1 MEMENA
7 AVNVTDG
14 VCLGSV
20 SADQRDASPRLAK
33 CYICGERYTTDRE
46 LDHHLDDRHA
56 SALMPYWCN
65 ICDFDRCLPIRSM
78 RAINKHFA
86 LHDVHER
93 MHQCSYCA
101 LRFRTVRNL
110 QSHVRL
116 YHRGGSHNV
125 RGDEKSLDSFPSS
138 RQNLPVIPA
147 ERTGKDRVFQCCH
160 CGITYT
166 TGNALKRHENT
177 HTLGVQYA
185 CRQCGKVFAKLDCLT
200 QHERIHSQTRPY
212 ACDQCPKTFIQLAHL
227 RIHKRARHSGERPH
241 LCGICN
247 RGFRCR
253 TALTVHG
260 RIHTGEKPFRC
271 TVCAVQFSDAGTLRK
286 HGAVHREKKT
296 PKGKPEQFFNSNG
309 SERDETANG

>member
-1 MEMENA
+1 MEMEST
-7 AVNVTDG
+7 VLNVTDG
-14 VCLGSV
+14 VRRASV
-20 SADQRDASPRLAK
+20 SADRGEATVRLPK
-33 CYICGERYTTDRE
+33 CYVCGDRFPSEQE
-46 LDHHLDDRHA
+46 LDQHLDDRHA
-56 SALMPYWCN
+56 SDLMPYWCD
-65 ICDFDRCLPIRSM
+65 ICDFDRCFPIRSM

-101 LRFRTVRNL
+101 LRFRTERNL

-116 YHRGGSHNV
+116 YHRGGAHNV
-125 RGDEKSLDSFPSS
+125 KGEQRVLELESVPST
-138 RQNLPVIPA
+138 RQNLPATPA
-147 ERTGKDRVFQCCH
+147 NRTGKKRFQCCH
-160 CGITYT
+160 CGNTYT

-177 HTLGVQYA
+177 HTLGVRYA
-185 CRQCGKVFAKLDCLT
+185 CQQCGKVFAKLDCLT

-247 RGFRCR
+247 RGFRAR

-271 TVCAVQFSDAGTLRK
+271 AICSMQFSDAGTLRK
-286 HGAVHREKKT
+286 HGAVHREKQS
-296 PKGKPEQFFNSNG
+296 PKGQHVFLNLSG
-309 SERDETANG
+309 SKRDETAKG

>member
-7 AVNVTDG
+7 TVNVTDR
-14 VCLGSV
+14 VCRESV
-20 SADQRDASPRLAK
+20 TADRGEATVRLSK
-33 CYICGERYTTDRE
+33 CYICGDRFTSVQE
-46 LDHHLDDRHA
+46 LDQHLDDRHA
-56 SALMPYWCN
+56 SDLMPYWCD
-65 ICDFDRCLPIRSM
+65 ICDFDRCFPIRSM
-78 RAINKHFA
+78 RAINKHVA

-93 MHQCSYCA
+93 MHKCSYCA
-101 LRFRTVRNL
+101 LRFRTGRNL

-116 YHRGGSHNV
+116 YHRGGAHNV
-125 RGDEKSLDSFPSS
+125 KGEQKCLQSAPST
-138 RQNLPVIPA
+138 RQNLPVTPA
-147 ERTGKDRVFQCCH
+147 DRSGKVRFQCCH
-160 CGITYT
+160 CGNTYT

-177 HTLGVQYA
+177 HTLGVRYA
-185 CRQCGKVFAKLDCLT
+185 CQQCGKVFAKLDCLT

-271 TVCAVQFSDAGTLRK
+271 AICSMQFSDAGTLRK
-286 HGAVHREKKT
+286 HGAVHREKKS
-296 PKGKPEQFFNSNG
+296 PKGEPSKG
-309 SERDETANG
+309 